1 MIILDTNV
9 VSEIMKPEPSM
20 AVIAWLSSQAL
31 HDLFTTSI
39 TEAEVLYGVE
49 RLPKGKRRD
58 ELMRQAEATFVED
71 YAGRVLPFDEPA
83 AREFARIVAERRV
96 RGRPIPFADAQI
108 AAIARANSATLATRN
123 IQDFEGCAVRLVNP
137 WEQ

>member
-1 MIILDTNV
+1 MVILDTNL
-9 VSEIMKPEPSM
+9 VSELMKPAPST
-20 AVIAWLSSQAL
+20 AVIAWMSCQAL

-58 ELMRQAEATFVED
+58 ELMRQAEAEFAED
-71 YAGRVLPFDEPA
+71 YAGRVLAFDERA
-83 AREFARIVAERRV
+83 AREFARIVAERRM

-108 AAIARANSATLATRN
+108 AAIARANHATLATRN
-123 IQDFEGCAVRLVNP
+123 TQDFEGCGVSVVNP
-137 WEQ
+137 WEA